1 MRVALTIALKD
12 LRQLWRDRFGMFW
25 VLAFPLL
32 MALFF
37 GAMFS
42 GGDDAARKLKIAWV
56 NDSNSAPAADF
67 REQLGK
73 SSALDV
79 VDLPL
84 DSARQLVA
92 AGKLVAF
99 VRYEVPESNGG
110 GSFGLPQGR
119 IRVGI
124 DPSRKA
130 EAGYLEGLLSQAY
143 FSRLQKLFSD
153 YDAARDWI
161 HQGVADVDSSS
172 GMTPAQ
178 RSQLRNSLML
188 FDTALASM
196 GRLDTGSDSATE
208 DRSPFGKPDLA
219 FEDVAVERTGPRS
232 SWEITF
238 PQSIQWAMI
247 GCVAAF
253 ALGMVVERTR
263 GTYLRLRLAPIS
275 RIQILAGKGLAC
287 FLAGT
292 GVCLLLMTFGI
303 VVFKVRVASFP
314 MLMAAIFAAA
324 ICFVGIMMLV
334 SVLGKTEN
342 SVAGA
347 GWAIMLVMSMT
358 GGGMMPL
365 MFMPPW
371 LGTLSNFSPIKW
383 SILAL
388 EGAIWRG
395 FGWSEMFTPLA
406 VLVGVGLVGFVVGVT
421 VLRRSEI

>member
-1 MRVALTIALKD
+1 MRAALTIALKD

-25 VLAFPLL
+25 VLMFPLL

-42 GGDDAARKLKIAWV
+42 GGDDTVRKLKVAWV
-56 NDSNSAPAADF
+56 KESASEAATEF
-67 REQLGK
+67 RAQLGQ
-73 SSALDV
+73 SSALV
-79 VDLPL
+79 VIDLPL

-92 AGKLVAF
+92 GGKLVAF
-99 VRYEVPESNGG
+99 IRYLDSADARGG
-110 GSFGLPQGR
+110 FGLPSGN

-130 EAGYLEGLLSQAY
+130 EAGYLEGILSQAY
-143 FSRLQKLFSD
+143 FNRLQKLFSD
-153 YDAARDWI
+153 FAGARNWI
-161 HQGVADVDSSS
+161 QREITNIDSSP
-172 GMTPAQ
+172 GMSPEQ
-178 RSQLRNSLML
+178 RARHQSSLRL

-196 GRLDTGSDSATE
+196 GQLDSAA
-208 DRSPFGKPDLA
+208 DSGRDGDSPFGRLDLK
-219 FEDVAVERTGPRS
+219 FEDVAVARTGPRS

-238 PQSIQWAMI
+238 PQSLQWAMI

-253 ALGMVVERTR
+253 ALGLVVERTR
-263 GTYLRLRLAPIS
+263 GTYMRLRLAPIS
-275 RIQILAGKGLAC
+275 RTQILAGKGLAC
-287 FLAGT
+287 FIAST
-292 GVCLLLMTFGI
+292 SICLVLMLFGI
-303 VVFKVRVASFP
+303 LVFKVRVASYP
-314 MLMAAIFAAA
+314 LLLAAIVAAA

-358 GGGMMPL
+358 GGGMVPL

-371 LGTLSNFSPIKW
+371 LGTLANFSPIKW

-395 FGWSEMFTPLA
+395 FGWSEMLTPLA
-406 VLVGVGLVGFVVGVT
+406 VLIGVGVVGFAVGVT
-421 VLRRSEI
+421 VLRRSEA

>member
-1 MRVALTIALKD
+1 MRVVLTIALKD

-42 GGDDAARKLKIAWV
+42 GEDSAVRKLRIAWV
-56 NDSNSAPAADF
+56 NDSNASQAVEF

-84 DSARQLVA
+84 DSARQRVT

-99 VRYEVPESNGG
+99 VRYEMSEPTEG

-143 FSRLQKLFSD
+143 FSRLQTLFSD
-153 YDAARDWI
+153 YNGARDWI
-161 HQGVADVDSSS
+161 RQGVADVDSSP
-172 GMTPAQ
+172 GMTPEQ
-178 RSQLRNSLML
+178 RTQYRNSLML

-196 GRLDTGSDSATE
+196 RQLDTGSGSAAE
-208 DRSPFGKPDLA
+208 SASPFGKLDLA
-219 FEDVAVERTGPRS
+219 FEDVAVKRTGPRS

-238 PQSIQWAMI
+238 PQSIQWGMI

-253 ALGMVVERTR
+253 ALGLVVERTR

-292 GVCLLLMTFGI
+292 GVCLLLMLFGI
-303 VVFKVRVASFP
+303 LVFKVRVASFP
-314 MLMAAIFAAA
+314 MLLAAIFAAA

-371 LGTLSNFSPIKW
+371 LGTVANFSPIKW

-395 FGWSEMFTPLA
+395 FGWSEMLTPLA
-406 VLVGVGLVGFVVGVT
+406 ILVGVGLVGFTVGVT

>member
-1 MRVALTIALKD
+1 MKVALTIALKD
-12 LRQLWRDRFGMFW
+12 LRQLWRDRFGLFW

-42 GGDDAARKLKIAWV
+42 GGDDAARRLKIAWV
-56 NDSNSAPAADF
+56 NDSGSTPATEF

-84 DSARQLVA
+84 DSARQLVT

-99 VRYEVPESNGG
+99 VRYELTEENGRG
-110 GSFGLPQGR
+110 TFGPPQGK

-143 FSRLQKLFSD
+143 FSRLQKMFSD
-153 YDAARDWI
+153 YNGARDWI
-161 HQGVADVDSSS
+161 RRGMVDIDSSP
-172 GMTPAQ
+172 GITPEQ
-178 RSQLRNSLML
+178 KSQYRNSLVL
-188 FDTALASM
+188 FDTALAAM
-196 GRLDTGSDSATE
+196 QNIEGDSTAGAQAG
-208 DRSPFGKPDLA
+208 SPFGKLDLA
-219 FEDVAVERTGPRS
+219 FEDVAVARTGPRS

-238 PQSIQWAMI
+238 PQSLQWAMI
-247 GCVAAF
+247 GCAAAF
-253 ALGMVVERTR
+253 ALGLVVERTR

-275 RIQILAGKGLAC
+275 RTQILAGKGLAC
-287 FLAGT
+287 FIASAS
-292 GVCLLLMTFGI
+292 VCLALMLFGML
-303 VVFKVRVASFP
+303 VFKVQVASFA
-314 MLMAAIFAAA
+314 MLLAAIVAAA
-324 ICFVGIMMLV
+324 ICFVGLMMLV
-334 SVLGKTEN
+334 SVMGKTEN

-358 GGGMMPL
+358 GGGMVPL
-365 MFMPPW
+365 MFMPSW
-371 LGTLSNFSPIKW
+371 LGTLANFSPIKW

-395 FGWSEMFTPLA
+395 FGWSEMLTPLA
-406 VLVGVGLVGFVVGVT
+406 ILVGVGLLGFGIGVT

>member
-42 GGDDAARKLKIAWV
+42 NDDQGARKLKVAWV
-56 NDSNSAPAADF
+56 NEASTGPAAEF
-67 REQLGK
+67 RDQLGK
-73 SSALDV
+73 SSALEV

-84 DSARQLVA
+84 DSARGAVA
-92 AGKLVAF
+92 SGKMVAF
-99 VRYEVPESNGG
+99 IQYQSAASGG
-110 GSFGLPQGR
+110 QNSFGPPSGN
-119 IRVGI
+119 IEVGI

-130 EAGYLEGLLSQAY
+130 EAGYLEGILTQAY
-143 FSRLQKLFSD
+143 FNRMQRMFTDYAGTRNWLKQGMADIDRAPGLSSSQKSQYRNSFKLF
-153 YDAARDWI
+153 
-161 HQGVADVDSSS
+161 DS
-172 GMTPAQ
+172 
-178 RSQLRNSLML
+178 
-188 FDTALASM
+188 ALASIDQ
-196 GRLDTGSDSATE
+196 LDNGADSSGGKA
-208 DRSPFGKPDLA
+208 SPFGSVNLH
-219 FEDVAVERTGPRS
+219 FEDVAVARQGPRS

-238 PQSIQWAMI
+238 PQSLQWAMI

-253 ALGMVVERTR
+253 ALGLVVERTR
-263 GTYLRLRLAPIS
+263 GTYMRLRLAPIT
-275 RIQILAGKGLAC
+275 RLQILAGKGLAC
-287 FLAGT
+287 FIAST
-292 GVCLLLMTFGI
+292 SVCLLLMLFGM

-314 MLMAAIFAAA
+314 LLLAAIVAAA
-324 ICFVGIMMLV
+324 ICFVGIMMLI

-358 GGGMMPL
+358 GGGMVPL
-365 MFMPPW
+365 MFMPSW

-383 SILAL
+383 SIYAL

-395 FGWSEMFTPLA
+395 FGWSDMLTPLA
-406 VLVGVGLVGFVVGVT
+406 VLVSVGIVGFGVGVT